1 MKIPPAFI
9 LVFFILLALGGQMGC
24 ALKRVEDKKVSYW
37 KGRFPVMVVAHRG
50 FSGAAPENTL
60 AAFRKAIEVG
70 SDMIELDIQLSKDGK
85 IVVIHDETLE
95 RTTNGRGR
103 VADLTFREI
112 RDLDAGSWFNAQFS
126 GEKIPTLQEVL
137 ELAKG
142 KVLVNIEIKNPSHGK
157 YPITELADQGLET
170 VKKAGMLNR
179 VIFSSFNPVS
189 LEWIRNKEPRAWTA
203 LLYHRD
209 WNSLTDLPAEREY
222 EVLNLRNSYL
232 SKAKIAKIHQEG
244 KRVNVYTVNS
254 EEELEQFVNW
264 GADGLITNHPER
276 LIRVLKSRT
285 P

>member
-1 MKIPPAFI
+1 MKVPAA
-9 LVFFILLALGGQMGC
+9 LILLFLILPVFGGQMGC
-24 ALKRVEDKKVSYW
+24 ALKRVEEKKVPYW
-37 KGRFPVMVVAHRG
+37 KGRFPVLVVAHRG

-95 RTTNGRGR
+95 RTTNGQGK
-103 VADLTFREI
+103 VADHTFREI
-112 RDLDAGSWFNAQFS
+112 RKLDAGSWFGSQFS

-142 KVLVNIEIKNPSHGK
+142 KVLVNIEIKNPTHGQ
-157 YPITELADQGLET
+157 YPITELADQGLEA

-179 VIFSSFNPVS
+179 VIFSSFNSDS
-189 LEWIRNKEPRAWTA
+189 LDWIQKRDPRAWTA
-203 LLYHRD
+203 FLYHRD
-209 WNSLTDLPAEREY
+209 WNSLPEVTKGKNWQ
-222 EVLNLRNSYL
+222 VLNLRNSFL
-232 SKAKIAKIHQEG
+232 TRGKIEKIHQEG
-244 KRVNVYTVNS
+244 IKINVYTVNT

-264 GADGLITNHPER
+264 GADGLITNHPDR
-276 LIRVLKSRT
+276 LIGILQRKG

>member
-1 MKIPPAFI
+1 MS
-9 LVFFILLALGGQMGC
+9 C
-24 ALKRVEDKKVSYW
+24 ALKRAEEEKVSYW

-50 FSGAAPENTL
+50 FSGAPPENTL

-103 VADLTFREI
+103 VADLTFREL
-112 RDLDAGSWFNAQFS
+112 RDLDAGSWFDAQFS

-142 KVLVNIEIKNPSHGK
+142 KALVNIEIKNPSHGK
-157 YPITELADQGLET
+157 YPIADLAAKVLRMVRDER
-170 VKKAGMLNR
+170 MLTR
-179 VIFSSFNPVS
+179 VIFSSFNPAS
-189 LEWIRNKEPRAWTA
+189 LEYIRNHEPRAWVA
-203 LLYHRD
+203 LLFHRD
-209 WNSLTDLPAEREY
+209 WNSLTDLPGEKEY